1 MKKKKLPILACIIAA
16 LCMLAAFACSN
27 QNKDNGADTTPPV
40 ITVAGVPT
48 TCKVGDVVTLP
59 AATATDDK
67 DGDVT
72 ASIKVTVS
80 LLKADGSVQRD
91 LVYEKPGNVSQSF
104 TVTSNTQLNYRITYS
119 VKDAAGNKGE
129 SVHSLVATA
138 DNEKP
143 TLKIE
148 AADAAGYTIAG
159 KAGADITLPA
169 AVAIDQPG
177 DVDISNRVQ
186 ARMYEV
192 IGGEPSSTLFASYAD
207 FTAEKKVRIPMG
219 NYQIV
224 YSVSDIAGNA
234 ADKTYTIPV
243 AVGSPE
249 ITNLAADPANF
260 VLNNQEGMSWVNEYG
275 EIAFGNTSAKPTL
288 SQTVGITENV
298 AKIYDQYV
306 AISFNADVPGPN
318 GQMFYSFSA
327 RGSKDRNT
335 VPNAETCTW
344 PSYLFLRFSGMGIES
359 RSSRTVDKPMKE
371 VKGYK
376 TALIDGKDHTVY
388 AQWRSEGDSATAAN
402 ARIRIYG
409 WIDKTPAGG
418 TDTADFIF
426 EVVAAE
432 TDGEGTLATDTFVEM
447 WNETGAG
454 WFGMDSYGQSTP
466 YGDDHMRIKSFVIY
480 DADETEF
487 ALDIS
492 APVIDAAFDTAPVYA
507 LNEEIVIPTASVEDE
522 DEDFN
527 PVEALKYI
535 IVKPDGTKADVTDTQ
550 TFTPTEK
557 GIHKLLIEAKDTTG
571 NYGYKAFAFRVAQRD
586 TEKPVVTVDKSA
598 LTVAVGS
605 GVTLPDATASDNV
618 DGDISARIEVE
629 IIGTEH
635 LTGLKP
641 GDVYSP
647 MTAGAQKAIYRVS
660 DEFGNV
666 AEEIVPIT
674 VNGNGKTGNL
684 LGEGEVI
691 ASANSGRGLASEEYV
706 YDQKVSMIL
715 NIEKLGSIIQF
726 NTRGPVQNQD
736 WPKGLVI
743 RFTGTGI
750 DVSSYAHDGN
760 IYGTTSWA
768 LQKYMVGCDVLFEYQ
783 NKNVVIDGEEYIR
796 TQIWL
801 QGEALAF
808 TANGGRGGVTGLE
821 QELGDTALY
830 RKVSAFTG
838 NEVENI
844 YSSPIWFMAYDSSA
858 VIKEVRIDGTSCDK
872 PADPVVPDGF
882 ENPVTQD
889 AFAVVT
895 QGTEN
900 GTLTMSGKD
909 YTFRAATGVNENYVA
924 VNYTYSC
931 AGSTDKYYGFG
942 IQVLG
947 EASSPWAAGILVY
960 ISSDGVTLRQG
971 GITGTVLATLTPL
984 YPQENEERTL
994 VYKLTYVP
1002 GTQAGL
1008 MSAVTLEIWEGP
1020 ANGELVK
1027 IGGTVEKDVSYNAD
1041 SKAFTIPASICANK
1055 AAFTHDCTMLYN
1067 WEHVNG
1073 NGTRT
1078 TTITVSVEKY
1088 DESPDAHE
1096 HTFDTSA
1103 WQKDDTGHWHAAT
1116 CGHNVKGDFAAHDY
1130 KTVDGQQK
1138 CSVCDYIGH
1147 EHTFDTSAWQKDDTG
1162 HWYAATC
1169 EHTTEKGS
1177 FAEHAYNADWKC
1189 TVCEY
1194 QHLHNVDET
1203 RYVNDAGGH
1212 WYPATC
1218 GHISISAH
1226 TFVEDGGVKKCSVCN
1241 FEPYQS
1247 TSISDYTQKLL
1258 QHVGEEYYSVTFKR
1272 SNMTS
1277 YFFGLNVLGKVNTA
1291 WKGGVMLR
1299 VSSDNTSLRYI
1310 DINGDGA
1317 SNITADGAGTIY
1329 FNRGESDT
1337 WTFVYSIRHNV
1348 DNVQL
1353 QIWVY
1358 NPKAAEISL
1367 RKFGGPISDEF
1378 NSAHPDMVTY
1388 DADSNTYTF
1397 NHALFASP
1405 ADYASDCTVMCNSH
1419 LNPENAFIFDAAYLE
1434 LTTQAVVEKIDAI
1447 GTVEYTAASQ
1457 TKIAAA
1463 RAAYN
1468 ALLSD
1473 LRGGV
1478 TNFDTLTAAEA
1489 AFKTLSDEKTEAVV
1503 NVMKALTSASDDAAK
1518 NAALG
1523 KYDELLDLDKVT
1535 VNAEFWN
1542 YILTL
1547 TDKTEYIAAYD
1558 FLWNS
1563 VYLDTTHTSET
1574 VQGMIRQN
1582 EALMASFMKVF
1593 YNVELM
1599 NKIDAIPTDEITAEN
1614 AEAYK
1619 TALDAAVKAYGEF
1632 KTNAGYTDEVAQEK
1646 CFNYAALT
1654 AAQEKYAA
1662 YEQSITPAA

>member
-376 TALIDGKDHTVY
+376 TALVDGKDHTVY

-492 APVIDAAFDTAPVYA
+492 APVIDAAFDTSPVYA

-522 DEDFN
+522 DEDFD

-557 GIHKLLIEAKDTTG
+557 GMHKLLIEAKDTTG

-641 GDVYSP
+641 GDAYSP

-666 AEEIVPIT
+666 SEEIVPIT

-743 RFTGTGI
+743 RFTKTGI
-750 DVSSYAHDGN
+750 DVSSYAHDVN

-801 QGEALAF
+801 QGEALKF
-808 TANGGRGGVTGLE
+808 TADGGKGGVTGLE
-821 QELGDTALY
+821 QELGNTALY

-895 QGTEN
+895 EDTEN

-1073 NGTRT
+1073 KGTRT

-1247 TSISDYTQKLL
+1247 VAGTDYTKKLL
-1258 QHVGEEYYSVTFKR
+1258 ENVGDGFYSVTFTR
-1272 SNMTS
+1272 SNHTK
-1277 YFFGLNVLGKVNTA
+1277 YGFFLNVLGKSTGVWN
-1291 WKGGVMLR
+1291 GGVVMR
-1299 VSSDNTSLRYI
+1299 ITGDNTSLTFQDANPNVNVKQI
-1310 DINGDGA
+1310 SLNGK
-1317 SNITADGAGTIY
+1317 IY
-1329 FNRGESDT
+1329 FNRDTSDT
-1337 WTFVYSIRHNV
+1337 WTIVYSVKHNA

-1353 QIWVY
+1353 QMWVY
-1358 NPKAAEISL
+1358 NPNADEITWQ
-1367 RKFGGPISDEF
+1367 KFGGEICADFEA
-1378 NSAHPDMVTY
+1378 AHPGMVTY
-1388 DADSNTYTF
+1388 DAETNTYTLQY
-1397 NHALFASP
+1397 ALFGEGG
-1405 ADYASDCTVMCNSH
+1405 YATDCTVLANNLANS
-1419 LNPENAFIFDAAYLE
+1419 ENAFIFDAAYLE

-1503 NVMKALTSASDDAAK
+1503 NAMKALTATSDDAAK

-1563 VYLDTTHTSET
+1563 VYLDKTHTSET
-1574 VQGMIRQN
+1574 VQGMIIANQD
-1582 EALMASFMKVF
+1582 LMASFMKVF
-1593 YNVELM
+1593 YNVALM
-1599 NKIDAIPTDEITAEN
+1599 NAIDAIPTDEITAEN

-1619 TALDAAVKAYGEF
+1619 KALEAAVKAYGEF